1 MYNRKLDTFLLVA
14 ETGSFSKAGEKL
26 FISPTAVIKQITGLE
41 TGYGVKL
48 FERTPNGVTLTSA
61 GEQLYKETMHI
72 IRFANSALQR
82 VKDAAGEREA
92 RLVIGMSDLLKRRL
106 LTDRLPA
113 IQKTCPSIRLEIIY
127 YNDSI
132 EVLEQI
138 SAKSELKIDIFFDM
152 YNEFFLWTK
161 NLAAVELFRTH
172 ICYIVPKQHPLA
184 GRETL
189 DWSLLEGETLYLF
202 EKNRNYY
209 MDCVREDIVRN
220 RRRIQLVDVPRYDED
235 TVKMCV
241 EKQYIMMSLDCW
253 RIFHPDARIMTMNT
267 YDEISCGMIYSKNPA
282 DQVKTFVQAVQA
294 ADVG

>member
-14 ETGSFSKAGEKL
+14 ETGSFSKAGKKL

-82 VKDAAGEREA
+82 VKDAAGEKEA

-113 IQKTCPSIRLEIIY
+113 IQKACPSLRLEIIY

-132 EVLEQI
+132 EVLRKMSE
-138 SAKSELKIDIFFDM
+138 KSELEIDVFFDT
-152 YNEFFLWTK
+152 YNEFFLWTG
-161 NLAAVELFRTH
+161 NMNAMELFQGQV
-172 ICYIVPKQHPLA
+172 CCIVPMQHPLA
-184 GRETL
+184 SKETL
-189 DWSLLEGETLYLF
+189 DWSLLEGETLYFL

-209 MDCVREDIVRN
+209 MDCVREDIIRN
-220 RRRIQLVDVPRYDED
+220 KRNIRLVDISRYEED
-235 TVKMCV
+235 TMNMCI
-241 EKQYIMMSLDCW
+241 EKQYIIVSLDCW
-253 RIFHPDARIMTMNT
+253 RIFHPSARIMTLKT
-267 YDEISCGMIYSKNPA
+267 KDIISGGIIYSKNPTEP
-282 DQVKTFVQAVQA
+282 VRRFIQAVNEQ
-294 ADVG
+294 